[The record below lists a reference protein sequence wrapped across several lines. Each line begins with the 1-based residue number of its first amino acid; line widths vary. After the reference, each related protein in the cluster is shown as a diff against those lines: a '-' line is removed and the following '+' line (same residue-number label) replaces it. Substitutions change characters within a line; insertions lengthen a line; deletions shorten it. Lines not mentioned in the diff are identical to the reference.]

1 MAAKGTGDERS
12 AAVAMEKLIRVLDHL
27 ILFCFCVLVVVL
39 PIAHTET
46 IRAFS
51 FGIPLGLWI
60 IKMILQKQWI
70 WRRTPLDIPIL
81 LFTIVGGLSL
91 ITAVDTR
98 YSFEEYTGEW
108 LTGIV
113 LFYLVVNH
121 FRQEQLPYFLAA
133 LLFGNVLMVV
143 YGTYDF
149 FQRGGSLLDYQV
161 RAGSLHYIAGALAT
175 YLVTVLPY
183 LLLAVFVY
191 SGWAARGLL
200 LLLVFLNLFTL
211 YLTHVRSAWLAAIVL
226 IFLVGWKCLP
236 KKIFL
241 LPALAILMVLLLFA
255 PGQVLKHHTKLT
267 NPAGREP
274 QIETVAARWALLK
287 FSAEKISENPFQMIG
302 FGRRSFVK
310 KYEAFYLEY
319 KGALLWHAHNTF
331 INLALQTG
339 VQGLV
344 LFLFIVYILLKF
356 VYRRA
361 EVEEEPLPK
370 GFLLA
375 TFFMVVSFFL
385 RNMADDFFVDDA
397 ALLFWMLS
405 GTAIATQKG

>member
-1 MAAKGTGDERS
+1 M
-12 AAVAMEKLIRVLDHL
+12 AMEKFLRVSDYL
-27 ILFCFCVLVVVL
+27 ILFCFCVLVIVL

-91 ITAVDTR
+91 LTAVDIR

-113 LFYLVVNH
+113 LFYLVVNQ
-121 FRQEQLPYFLAA
+121 FRQEQLPYLLAA

-191 SGWAARGLL
+191 SDWAPRVLL
-200 LLLVFLNLFTL
+200 LFLVFLNFFTL
-211 YLTHVRSAWLAAIVL
+211 YLTHVRGAWLAAIVL
-226 IFLVGWKCLP
+226 VFLVGWKFLP

-241 LPALAILMVLLLFA
+241 LPAVTVLMGLLVFT
-255 PGQVLKHHTKLT
+255 PGQVLKHYTKLT
-267 NPAGREP
+267 NPGAKEP
-274 QIETVAARWALLK
+274 QIETVEARWELLK
-287 FSAEKISENPFQMIG
+287 FSAERISENPFQMIG

-310 KYEAFYLEY
+310 KYEEFYLKY

-344 LFLFIVYILLKF
+344 LFLFIVYILLKSL
-356 VYRRA
+356 YRRA

-405 GTAIATQKG
+405 GTAIATRKG

>member
-1 MAAKGTGDERS
+1 
-12 AAVAMEKLIRVLDHL
+12 MEKFLRVSDYL
-27 ILFCFCVLVVVL
+27 ILFCFCVLVIVL

-91 ITAVDTR
+91 ITAVDIR

-113 LFYLVVNH
+113 LFYLVVNQ
-121 FRQEQLPYFLAA
+121 FRQEQLPYLLAA

-149 FQRGGSLLDYQV
+149 FQRGGSLLDYQI

-183 LLLAVFVY
+183 LLLAVFVF
-191 SGWAARGLL
+191 SDWAPRVLL
-200 LLLVFLNLFTL
+200 LFLVFLNFFTL
-211 YLTHVRSAWLAAIVL
+211 YLTHVRGAWLAAIILV
-226 IFLVGWKCLP
+226 FLVGWKFLP
-236 KKIFL
+236 KKIIL
-241 LPALAILMVLLLFA
+241 LPAVAVLMGLLVFT
-255 PGQVLKHHTKLT
+255 PGQVLKHYTKLT
-267 NPAGREP
+267 NPGAKEP
-274 QIETVAARWALLK
+274 QIETVAARWELLK
-287 FSAEKISENPFQMIG
+287 FSAERISENPFQMIG

-310 KYEAFYLEY
+310 KYEEFYLKY

-344 LFLFIVYILLKF
+344 LFLFIVYILLKSL
-356 VYRRA
+356 YRRA

-405 GTAIATQKG
+405 GTAIATRRG